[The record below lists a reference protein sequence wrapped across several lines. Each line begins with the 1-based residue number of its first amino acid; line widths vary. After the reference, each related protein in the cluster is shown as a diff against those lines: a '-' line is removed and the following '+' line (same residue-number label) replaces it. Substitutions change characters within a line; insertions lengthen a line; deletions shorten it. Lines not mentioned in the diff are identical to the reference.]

1 MGERGPIP
9 EPLALKILKG
19 TAREQKVGDA
29 AIVSSTFRPLKE
41 SPAPP
46 SHLNRQAR
54 EAWSRIA
61 AILVEE
67 SALTQAD
74 LPLLEIYSCTFAAW
88 QEAVE
93 DVQRRGT
100 TIVLSHGRM
109 AKGKK
114 STVKTVRANPSAA
127 LALKYVAALGEIGE
141 RMRLSAASRA
151 RLPVVEQKSE
161 TPEEAAAKRLLG

>member
-19 TAREQKVGDA
+19 TARQKKVGDA
-29 AIVSSTFRPLKE
+29 AIISLAFRPLEE
-41 SPAPP
+41 SPPPP
-46 SHLNRQAR
+46 SHLNGRAR
-54 EAWSRIA
+54 DVWNRIA
-61 AILVEE
+61 AILVDEC
-67 SALTQAD
+67 ALTKAD

-88 QEAVE
+88 QEAVA
-93 DVQRRGT
+93 DLQKRGMT
-100 TIVLSHGRM
+100 NVLYHGRQ
-109 AKGKK
+109 GKK
-114 STVKTVRANPSAA
+114 MKSVKTVRTNPNAA
-127 LALKYVAALGEIGE
+127 LCLKYVAALGEIGE